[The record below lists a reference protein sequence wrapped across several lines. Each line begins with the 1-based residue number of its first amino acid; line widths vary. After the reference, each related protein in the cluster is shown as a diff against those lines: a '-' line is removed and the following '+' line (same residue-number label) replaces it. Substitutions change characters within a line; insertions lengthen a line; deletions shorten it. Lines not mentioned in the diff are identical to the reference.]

1 MNCAQ
6 NAKLEIWAL
15 FSLQRKLWA
24 TKDKEETKMGPEV
37 IIGIVVG
44 AFALFII
51 ALMVYA
57 GLYRKIP
64 PDVAL
69 VVSGGKE
76 TKAYFGGK
84 VINPFTEKA
93 QEISLNTMNLKV
105 DREGAEALIT
115 MDSLRVDIT
124 AEFFVKIQAKGEA
137 GEKDVLSAAASLGEK
152 TATPEN
158 VKELLEG
165 KLVGALRAVAA
176 TMTLQDLHEKRQD
189 FQDAVQDACE
199 DDLKQNGFTLETV
212 SITNLDQTPLEQL
225 NPDNRFDAVAI
236 RTIQAKVL
244 EEKLET
250 ERAKVESDIG
260 IQEEEKRLEAE
271 TQRLKVEAELKIQ
284 EEETR
289 QQAESA
295 KLKAEAALL
304 AQEEEMKK
312 MTESARLEAEAEVV
326 KNEEEV
332 RAELEVEQK
341 RINFDKQK
349 LALEQALA
357 SSRAEQERA
366 VKEAEIKK
374 EQAVK
379 EAEIRL
385 ERMLELARIEQEQEV
400 KETEIAK
407 QEAVEKAEIE
417 LSSAIEKAKVEQE
430 RMVEETR
437 IKQAQLI
444 EETKV
449 AKNIALVEKTREEK
463 EAKAES
469 AIQIA
474 EKQKES
480 AIAET
485 LKLTA
490 DADKTKAEEQVL
502 TVGAVE
508 EADREAK
515 IKVIEAERKAE
526 EEYIVKQRLA
536 DAEAYRITEKAEAER
551 DAAKLKAE
559 GMKLLAEAVLEELKA
574 TAEGEKELMEA
585 KNTIEQKI
593 LTQEAAI
600 ALIKQLPE
608 IAGQLMKPA
617 EKIESI
623 RILDMGAA
631 GKAGQGGN
639 GMSKIASMILN
650 AGAVAPVLR
659 EVINLSGIDA
669 GTLLQKVA
677 DYVPGLNQ
685 VIKTEEEPAVEQETE
700 ESDVAQGEKEESEA

>member
-1 MNCAQ
+1 M
-6 NAKLEIWAL
+6 L
-15 FSLQRKLWA
+15 SL
-24 TKDKEETKMGPEV
+24 V
-37 IIGIVVG
+37 IIGVVG
-44 AFALFII
+44 LFALFII
-51 ALMVYA
+51 VLIIYA
-57 GLYRKIP
+57 SLYRKIP

-69 VVSGGKE
+69 VVSGGRE

-84 VINPFTEKA
+84 LVNPFTSQA

-105 DREGAEALIT
+105 EREGVEAFIT

-124 AEFFVKIQAKGEA
+124 AEFFMKVLPME
-137 GEKDVLSAAASLGEK
+137 EDVLSAAASLGEK

-165 KLVGALRAVAA
+165 KLIGALRGVAA
-176 TMTLQDLHEKRQD
+176 TMTLQELHEERQK
-189 FQDAVQDACE
+189 FQEEVQKACE
-199 DDLKQNGFTLETV
+199 KDLKENGFTLETV
-212 SITNLDQTPLEQL
+212 SITDLDQTPIEQL

-244 EEKLET
+244 EEKLQT
-250 ERAKVESDIG
+250 ERAQVESEIG
-260 IQEEEKRLEAE
+260 IQDEQARLEAD
-271 TQRLKVEAELKIQ
+271 TQRLKVEAELKVR

-295 KLKAEAALL
+295 KLKAAAELL
-304 AQEEEMKK
+304 VQEEEMKK
-312 MTESARLEAEAEVV
+312 MTESARFEAEAEVA

-332 RAELEVEQK
+332 RAKLDIEQK
-341 RINFDKQK
+341 RIDFDKQK
-349 LALEQALA
+349 LALEQELA
-357 SSRAEQERA
+357 FSKAKQEQA

-385 ERMLELARIEQEQEV
+385 ERMVELARIEQEREV
-400 KETEIAK
+400 KEADIAK
-407 QEAVEKAEIE
+407 QEAVEKVEIE
-417 LSSAIEKAKVEQE
+417 YTSAIEKAKVEEEQ
-430 RMVEETR
+430 MVEEAR
-437 IKQAQLI
+437 IKQEQLI

-469 AIQIA
+469 VVQIA
-474 EKQKES
+474 EKEKES

-485 LKLTA
+485 LKLKA
-490 DADKTKAEEQVL
+490 DADETKAEEQVL

-526 EEYIVKQRLA
+526 EEYIIKQKLA
-536 DAEAYRITEKAEAER
+536 DAGAYEITEKAQAER
-551 DAAKLKAE
+551 EAAALKAE
-559 GMKLLAEAVLEELKA
+559 GMKLLAEAELEELKA
-574 TAEGEKELMEA
+574 MAEGEKELLEA
-585 KNTIEQKI
+585 KNVIEQKI

-600 ALIKQLPE
+600 AFIKQLPE

-623 RILDMGAA
+623 RILDMGAT
-631 GKAGQGGN
+631 GKAGEGGS
-639 GMSKIASMILN
+639 GISKVAHTILN

-685 VIKTEEEPAVEQETE
+685 VAKSEEEPVAQQEE
-700 ESDVAQGEKEESEA
+700 EEPDVAQEEN

>member
-1 MNCAQ
+1 MIFTA
-6 NAKLEIWAL
+6 
-15 FSLQRKLWA
+15 
-24 TKDKEETKMGPEV
+24 PV
-37 IIGIVVG
+37 IIGIVVV
-44 AFALFII
+44 AFVLFII
-51 ALMVYA
+51 ALIIYA
-57 GLYRKIP
+57 SLYRKIP

-76 TKAYFGGK
+76 TKSYFGGRL
-84 VINPFTEKA
+84 INPFTSQA
-93 QEISLNTMNLKV
+93 REISLNTMNLKV
-105 DREGAEALIT
+105 ERAGAEAFIT

-124 AEFFVKIQAKGEA
+124 AEFFVKIMPE
-137 GEKDVLSAAASLGEK
+137 ENDVLAAAASLGEK
-152 TATPEN
+152 TATPDD
-158 VKELLEG
+158 VKMLLEG

-176 TMTLQDLHEKRQD
+176 TMTLQDLHEKRQE
-189 FQDAVQDACE
+189 FQEAVQKECE
-199 DDLKQNGFTLETV
+199 EDLKQNGFTLETV
-212 SITNLDQTPLEQL
+212 SITDLDQTPLEQL
-225 NPDNRFDAVAI
+225 DPDNRFDAVAI

-244 EEKLET
+244 EEKLAT
-250 ERAKVESDIG
+250 ERAKVESEIG
-260 IQEEEKRLEAE
+260 IQQEEKRLEAE
-271 TQRLKVEAELKIQ
+271 IQSLKVEAELKIQ

-295 KLKAEAALL
+295 RLKAVAELL
-304 AQEEEMKK
+304 EREEEVKK
-312 MTESARLEAEAEVV
+312 MTESARFKAEAEVA

-341 RINFDKQK
+341 RIDFDKQK
-349 LALEQALA
+349 LALDQELA
-357 SSRAEQERA
+357 FSKAEQERA
-366 VKEAEIKK
+366 MQEAEIKK

-379 EAEIRL
+379 ETEIRL

-400 KETEIAK
+400 KEAEIEK
-407 QEAVEKAEIE
+407 QEAVEKVDIE
-417 LSSAIEKAKVEQE
+417 FSSAIEKARVEQE
-430 RMVEETR
+430 RMVEEAR
-437 IKQAQLI
+437 IKQQQLI

-474 EKQKES
+474 EKEKES

-485 LKLTA
+485 LKLKA

-536 DAEAYRITEKAEAER
+536 DAEAYQIMEKAEAER
-551 DAAKLKAE
+551 DAAKSKAE
-559 GMKLLAEAVLEELKA
+559 GMKLLAEAELEKLKA
-574 TAEGEKELMEA
+574 EAEGEKELMEA
-585 KNTIEQKI
+585 KNAIEPKI
-593 LTQEAAI
+593 LVQEAA
-600 ALIKQLPE
+600 LEFIKQLPE
-608 IAGQLMKPA
+608 ISGQLMKPA

-623 RILDMGAA
+623 RILDMGAT
-631 GKAGQGGN
+631 GKAGEGSSSI
-639 GMSKIASMILN
+639 SKVAGMILN

-669 GTLLQKVA
+669 GKLIQKVA

-685 VIKTEEEPAVEQETE
+685 VAKTEEEP
-700 ESDVAQGEKEESEA
+700 DVAQEEEEKSET